1 MSDHPIIPADQILP
15 PRLFVV
21 PLNGKPIFP
30 GILTPLAMP
39 SQAEA
44 DTIEK
49 AVAGDSFIGLILTRT
64 EGAEHPSAEDLF
76 TVGTAAKIVRKI
88 NLPDGGVN
96 VFIST
101 LKRFQGRFA
110 FLSGKSSH
118 FLTDHFSIS
127 GGILPVVSRI
137 ARVIS
142 MMAAWPLERL

>member
-1 MSDHPIIPADQILP
+1 MSDHPIIPADQVLP

-49 AVAGDSFIGLILTRT
+49 AVAGDSFIGLVLTRT
-64 EGAEHPSAEDLF
+64 EGAENPSAEDLF

-96 VFIST
+96 VFIT
-101 LKRFQGRFA
+101 TMKRFQVKRVLKIGRA
-110 FLSGKSSH
+110 
-118 FLTDHFSIS
+118 DND
-127 GGILPVVSRI
+127 GINII
-137 ARVIS
+137 AGV
-142 MMAAWPLERL
+142 